1 MSIWGSSS
9 MNGNDADFSMPSLG
23 TLPQISSNQAA
34 PAMDFGSMMGP
45 IGNFVLGAANAIIGR
60 NSARSANDQNRLNA
74 LYQMQWQER
83 MSNTAHQREVADL
96 KAAGL
101 NPILSATRGGATTP
115 SGSTFQAQ
123 QQNPQWQA
131 NAVAAMRT
139 LSEVELLKAQTRKT
153 DVETSNLALEPARIE
168 AQTGLFTS
176 SAGQAQATTA
186 QIRQNMTAF
195 PLQQEKLFQE
205 VESIKKDIQIK
216 GWEVHT
222 AMSESQIRALAA
234 KYDLATLNDRV
245 LTAAAEAR
253 HLAAQATLR
262 GLDIPESLNNAIR
275 QGDWWKQTVT
285 PYVREIGTLVGAGA
299 AAAGGYAGAASASAR
314 AAAAQRGAGEA
325 ARGAWRGNRR

>member
-1 MSIWGSSS
+1 MAIWGSGYGDD
-9 MNGNDADFSMPSLG
+9 NFSMPSLG
-23 TLPQISSNQAA
+23 TLPQIPSDQAA

-101 NPILSATRGGATTP
+101 NPILSATRGGASTP
-115 SGSTFQAQ
+115 AGSTFVAQ

-131 NAVAAMRT
+131 NATAAIRS
-139 LSEVELLKAQTRKT
+139 LAEVELLKAQTRKT

-253 HLAAQATLR
+253 NIAAQATLR
-262 GLDIPESLNNAIR
+262 GLEIPEALNNAIR
-275 QGDWWKQTVT
+275 QGDWWKQVVT
-285 PYVREIGTLVGAGA
+285 PYVREIGTIVGAGA
-299 AAAGGYAGAASASAR
+299 AAAGGYAGAATASAR
-314 AAAAQRGAGEA
+314 SAAAQRGAAEA